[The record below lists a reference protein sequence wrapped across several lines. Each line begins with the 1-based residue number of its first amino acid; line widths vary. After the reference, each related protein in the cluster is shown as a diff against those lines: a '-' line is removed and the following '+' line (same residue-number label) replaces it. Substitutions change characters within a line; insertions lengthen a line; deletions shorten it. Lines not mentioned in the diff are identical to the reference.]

1 MFIGCGSCA
10 GKTVW
15 GSCPENGKAVQGG
28 SGEAVRVGR
37 FGVIEIASGLGINE
51 RELNFSC
58 DRSPGPGGQNVNK
71 AHTRV
76 TLIFDVGGSLSL
88 SSQQKKRVC
97 EALGSRVSRDG
108 VLRVVSCKERT
119 QLANRRAAVNRFIE
133 LIGQALQTQKP
144 RKETVVPA
152 SADRRRLVAKAQKSQ
167 IKELRRTKVAAE
179 Q

>member
-1 MFIGCGSCA
+1 MIDIF
-10 GKTVW
+10 
-15 GSCPENGKAVQGG
+15 P
-28 SGEAVRVGR
+28 
-37 FGVIEIASGLGINE
+37 GLGISE

-97 EALGSRVSRDG
+97 EALGSRISRDG

-133 LIGQALQTQKP
+133 LMGQAAQVPKP
-144 RKETVVPA
+144 RKATVAPA
-152 SADRRRLVAKAQKSQ
+152 SADRRRLNGKAQKSE
-167 IKELRRTKVAAE
+167 IKELRRSKVSAE
-179 Q
+179 D